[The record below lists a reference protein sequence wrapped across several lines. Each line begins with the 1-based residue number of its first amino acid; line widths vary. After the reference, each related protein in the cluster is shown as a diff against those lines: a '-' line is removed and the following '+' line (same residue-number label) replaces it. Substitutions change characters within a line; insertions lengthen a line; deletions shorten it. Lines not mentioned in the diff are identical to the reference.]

1 MSRED
6 DMDPQ
11 KSEISTSINT
21 IANKVEKPSLLIWK
35 RFRKHKLALFGVY
48 VLPLLFAIA
57 IFGKWLMPYDPLEVH
72 PEQAMG
78 LPQPPNA
85 NHLLGTDS
93 FGRDILSRLISGAQ
107 ISLSVGFVA
116 VGISLVIGVVLGC
129 IAGFFSGRFDM
140 IITRSADIFLS
151 LPTLFLIM
159 IVNSYLPKNIY
170 NVMAT
175 IGVFSWMT
183 IMRLVRGEIL
193 RLKETDFICA
203 ARALGASS
211 IKIIWTHL
219 LPNSIAPI
227 IVAATIAIP
236 YAILLE
242 SSLSFL
248 GLGVPLPQASWGNML
263 YESRQWLSVAWW
275 YWVPPGLF
283 ISLTVI
289 SFNFIGDGLRDA
301 FDPTQYSK

>member
-6 DMDPQ
+6 DMDPR
-11 KSEISTSINT
+11 KSEISTLINT
-21 IANKVEKPSLLIWK
+21 ITNKVEKPSHLLWK

-48 VLPLLFAIA
+48 VLPLFFAVA

-93 FGRDILSRLISGAQ
+93 YGRDVLSRLISGAQ

-129 IAGFFSGRFDM
+129 LAGFFGGRFDV

-159 IVNSYLPKNIY
+159 IVNSYLPKSIY

-193 RLKETDFICA
+193 RLKETDFISA